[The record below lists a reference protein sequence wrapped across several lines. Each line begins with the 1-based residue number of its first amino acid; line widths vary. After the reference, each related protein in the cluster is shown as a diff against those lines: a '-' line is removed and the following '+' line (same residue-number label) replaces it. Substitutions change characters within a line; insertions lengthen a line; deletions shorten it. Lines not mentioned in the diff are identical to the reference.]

1 MDVGGSIKLRVKS
14 MTPAIMIIFIIV
26 PMPGF
31 CFKKIQ
37 NDKTAKLIRNVEVPM
52 VIPVILVIP
61 SARTDHG
68 EFPVVEISNKPSP
81 NPKIDSPKQRK
92 KKVENLGLKL
102 RGLSELQ
109 DLEGMDLMV
118 NISNMITL
126 D

>member
-1 MDVGGSIKLRVKS
+1 
-14 MTPAIMIIFIIV
+14 MIIFIIV

-37 NDKTAKLIRNVEVPM
+37 NDNTATLTRNVEVPM

-61 SARTDHG
+61 SARTDQG
-68 EFPVVEISNKPSP
+68 EFPVVETNNKPSP
-81 NPKIDSPKQRK
+81 NPKIASPKQRK
-92 KKVENLGLKL
+92 KKVETFGLKL

-109 DLEGMDLMV
+109 DFEGMDLMV
-118 NISNMITL
+118 KISNMITL

>member
-14 MTPAIMIIFIIV
+14 MTPAIIIMFIIV

-61 SARTDHG
+61 SARTDQG

-81 NPKIDSPKQRK
+81 KPKIASPKQRK

-109 DLEGMDLMV
+109 DLEGIDLMV
-118 NISNMITL
+118 NISNIVTL